1 MAAPSN
7 NPNSVVALGNF
18 DRTIKIMATSS
29 DDIVAN
35 LDVLIDIFDKYF
47 EFLGSCWWFDMF
59 EVFTS

>member
-35 LDVLIDIFDKYF
+35 LDVLIDIFCKYSNIF
-47 EFLGSCWWFDMF
+47 RLML
-59 EVFTS
+59 VV